1 MISRLSRLKK
11 GKFLAGNI
19 YPPAEDEILFFA
31 ATSKKK
37 KSPRGVLPGNTTA
50 SKRINSSIYIYFS
63 KS

>member
-19 YPPAEDEILFFA
+19 YPPAENEILFFA

-37 KSPRGVLPGNTTA
+37 KSPRGVLPEA
-50 SKRINSSIYIYFS
+50 PLLAKE
-63 KS
+63 